1 MAVPRRFR
9 TRVAL
14 HRTATVSRL
23 ILECLADFGTVALS
37 SFFPAKYPEA
47 RIWRALLGLDDD
59 YEFCRESFSTL
70 LGRLKNQGLVA
81 RVGSKRGSRWLITKR
96 GRAALRGAGA
106 EVLPRPDGIQR
117 IVAFDIPERERKKRD
132 AIRWALAAAGYEQL
146 QKSVW
151 QGTRPLPEDFL
162 ELIDTLD
169 LGSRVHVF
177 SVRSSGTLRR

>member
-1 MAVPRRFR
+1 MALPRRFR

-23 ILECLADFGTVALS
+23 ILECLADFGTAALS
-37 SFFPAKYPEA
+37 SFFPEKYPEA
-47 RIWRALLGLDDD
+47 RIWRALLGLDGS
-59 YEFCRESFSTL
+59 YEFRRDSFSTL
-70 LGRLKNQGLVA
+70 LNRLKGQGLV
-81 RVGSKRGSRWLITKR
+81 RRLGKTRGSRWRITDR
-96 GRAALRGAGA
+96 GRAALRSPGAGI
-106 EVLPRPDGIQR
+106 LPRPDGIQR

-151 QGTRPLPEDFL
+151 RGVRPLPEDFL
-162 ELIDTLD
+162 NLIDALN
-169 LGSRVHVF
+169 LGTRVHVF